1 MKFSTYGSPFPLV
14 FVGQVSSRNSKGFPA
29 SWGVKQGS
37 GGQNKPFASFKVNI
51 SKNGR
56 GYVQSYY

>member
-29 SWGVKQGS
+29 SGGVKRGRD
-37 GGQNKPFASFKVNI
+37 GENKPFASFKDNI

-56 GYVQSYY
+56 G